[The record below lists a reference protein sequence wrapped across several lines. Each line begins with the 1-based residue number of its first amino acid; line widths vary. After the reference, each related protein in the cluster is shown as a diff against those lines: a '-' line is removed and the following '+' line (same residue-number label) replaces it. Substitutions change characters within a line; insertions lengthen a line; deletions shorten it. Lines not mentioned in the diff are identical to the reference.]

1 MDERRV
7 ADYFVV
13 AGLPDHPEPFGDFSR
28 DGAHLKAPFNQA
40 PITDVTVIFPTLG
53 EDVPPGYYI
62 IETTPTGKP
71 AHSSST
77 VS

>member
-13 AGLPDHPEPFGDFSR
+13 AGLPDDPEPLGDFSR

-53 EDVPPGYYI
+53 EDVPPGYHM

-71 AHSSST
+71 AYFSLT

>member
-13 AGLPDHPEPFGDFSR
+13 AGLPDNPEPFGDFSR

-40 PITDVTVIFPTLG
+40 PITDVTVIFPNLG
-53 EDVPPGYYI
+53 EVAPPGYYM

-71 AHSSST
+71 AHFSST

>member
-13 AGLPDHPEPFGDFSR
+13 AGLPDHPEPLGDFSR

-53 EDVPPGYYI
+53 EDVPPGDSI
-62 IETTPTGKP
+62 IDFTPTGKP
-71 AHSSST
+71 VHFSSA
-77 VS
+77 VP

>member
-13 AGLPDHPEPFGDFSR
+13 AGLPDHPEPLGDFSR
-28 DGAHLKAPFNQA
+28 DGAYLKAPFNQA
-40 PITDVTVIFPTLG
+40 PITDVTVIFPSLG
-53 EDVPPGYYI
+53 EEVPPGFYI
-62 IETTPTGKP
+62 IETTPTGKL
-71 AHSSST
+71 AHFNST